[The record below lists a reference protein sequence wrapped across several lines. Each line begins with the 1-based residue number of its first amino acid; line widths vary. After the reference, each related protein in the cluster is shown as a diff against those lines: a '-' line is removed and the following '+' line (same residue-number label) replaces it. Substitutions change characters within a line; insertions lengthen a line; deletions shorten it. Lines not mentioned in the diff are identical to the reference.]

1 MVPKLSLRHRDYVS
15 PFGSH
20 AYLCCSKTFLVSM
33 KTNFKHNFHT
43 FATIIKKVLKKIC
56 SCDENLLSTNDT
68 KRARNLSYEI
78 KKIPLYNLGNPLTA
92 YGTKRRKE
100 KIN

>member
-1 MVPKLSLRHRDYVS
+1 MVSKVSLRNRDYVS

-43 FATIIKKVLKKIC
+43 FAPIIKKGLKKIC
-56 SCDENLLSTNDT
+56 WCDENLLSLQTT
-68 KRARNLSYEI
+68 KKGREI
-78 KKIPLYNLGNPLTA
+78 CHMK
-92 YGTKRRKE
+92 
-100 KIN
+100 

>member
-20 AYLCCSKTFLVSM
+20 AYLCCSKTFLVGM

-43 FATIIKKVLKKIC
+43 FATIIKKGLKKSVRVTRIYC
-56 SCDENLLSTNDT
+56 LY
-68 KRARNLSYEI
+68 KRHKTR
-78 KKIPLYNLGNPLTA
+78 
-92 YGTKRRKE
+92 E
-100 KIN
+100 KSVI